1 MPARVACFVTGTTD
15 LLQMRSFR
23 CIFYQDAY
31 FSPCLRRIECVW
43 PGLALLIDLAII
55 FNCPEYVKMSK
66 SGFQCGPVW
75 KSNKAAHILF
85 PTFVEGS
92 IDLLIGLFLKVLSN
106 TCSIKARINAYI
118 SNIFINPSLKV
129 PSMKQYLV
137 SQIQNGVGCRNRKR
151 KCQG

>member
-1 MPARVACFVTGTTD
+1 M
-15 LLQMRSFR
+15 
-23 CIFYQDAY
+23 
-31 FSPCLRRIECVW
+31 
-43 PGLALLIDLAII
+43 
-55 FNCPEYVKMSK
+55 
-66 SGFQCGPVW
+66 
-75 KSNKAAHILF
+75 HILF